1 MHTGRK
7 FLTFSDLNC
16 VSIEDGSLIRKRARD
31 AYGQLDQTSLLSVL
45 FDLVVSGMEIDI
57 FDRQH
62 DPESSSAVHVNGEP
76 VASKSALKR
85 RKKKNTQQFTKKFV
99 SVTDSPLIL
108 SHFPPM
114 PPEHSY
120 LTTKVFTMSK
130 RFMRSSYLP
139 CLLNLYLSI
148 ADPASY

>member
-1 MHTGRK
+1 M
-7 FLTFSDLNC
+7 TFSDLNC
-16 VSIEDGSLIRKRARD
+16 VSIEDGSLIKKRARD

-57 FDRQH
+57 FNHQR
-62 DPESSSAVHVNGEP
+62 DPEPSSSALHVNGEP
-76 VASKSALKR
+76 AASKSALKR

-120 LTTKVFTMSK
+120 LTTKVFIMSK
-130 RFMRSSYLP
+130 RIMRYR
-139 CLLNLYLSI
+139 CLLLSFI
-148 ADPASY
+148 ADAASY